1 MPPGGHSGAGVQLE
15 EPDLQMTR
23 RTPIVDQDGVPEPGT
38 VAESAHSRS
47 AARAIRYVMPSR

>member
-1 MPPGGHSGAGVQLE
+1 
-15 EPDLQMTR
+15 MTR